1 MKQQILLKKAT
12 RIEGN
17 ATIHV
22 EVDQGRVQAA
32 RFMVEDFRGFEKL
45 CQGKAIIYI
54 PHIISR
60 ICGLCSMAHQ
70 AASQRAIENALEI
83 EVTPTVKKLRQ
94 AAVYGEWITSHALS
108 YFFLTQPDV
117 LGAAEGV
124 FGMIKHYPKVAATA
138 FSIQKA
144 GRRIIEILG
153 GRSVHPVAI
162 GNGGISVPLSPDG
175 LREIALIAAQVAKQ
189 TLGIIRGLDRK
200 PLDDERV
207 EFPRR
212 SRVNFLCYNQNSGSR
227 GDLNAYD
234 VDGTRNDRF
243 DISDFEEHVSEI
255 RVDWSFAKFPY
266 LSRLGFPDG
275 MLHVGPLARAY
286 LEDSATT
293 MPELAELEV
302 IRRARKS
309 RGVHIEYIDVI
320 RLAEI
325 YWAAKRIG
333 DLLQDIE
340 LSDIDPGP
348 MDLRESGKGIGVVEA
363 PRGVLLHSYVINRG
377 KIERLRLLVA
387 TQFNN
392 PLINLIIK
400 NLAEKHLDDGQL
412 DESGQQAIG
421 RCIRL
426 FDPCL
431 TCATH

>member
-1 MKQQILLKKAT
+1 MSQQILLKKAT

-17 ATIHV
+17 AKIHV
-22 EVDQGRVQAA
+22 EVDQGRVQTA

-45 CQGKAIIYI
+45 CQGKDIAYV
-54 PHIISR
+54 PHIVSR

-70 AASQRAIENALEI
+70 AASMGAIENALEI
-83 EVTPTVKKLRQ
+83 EVPSPVKKLRQ

-108 YFFLTQPDV
+108 YFFLTQPDI
-117 LGAAEGV
+117 LGTSEGV
-124 FGMIKHYPKVAATA
+124 FGMLQHHPEIAATA

-153 GRSVHPVAI
+153 GRSVHPIAITSGGLSVAPSSA
-162 GNGGISVPLSPDG
+162 NVK
-175 LREIALIAAQVAKQ
+175 EIASIAGQVAEQ
-189 TLGIIRGLDRK
+189 TLGIIRGMDRK
-200 PLDDERV
+200 SLACARID
-207 EFPRR
+207 FPQR
-212 SRVNFLCYNQNSGSR
+212 SRVNFLCYQENSGPH
-227 GDLNAYD
+227 GYLNAYD
-234 VDGTRNDRF
+234 ADGSRNDRF
-243 DISDFEEHVSEI
+243 DIADFEEHVSEM

-275 MLHVGPLARAY
+275 MLHVGPLARVY
-286 LEDSATT
+286 LEDSATA
-293 MPELAELEV
+293 MPELEALDV
-302 IRRARKS
+302 IQRARKS

-325 YWAAKRIG
+325 YWAAKKIEE
-333 DLLQDIE
+333 LMQDID
-340 LSDIDPGP
+340 LSQIRSRST
-348 MDLRESGKGIGVVEA
+348 DLHESGKGIGVVEA

-400 NLAEKHLDDGQL
+400 NLAEKYLDAGQIN
-412 DESGQQAIG
+412 ESGQQAIS

>member
-1 MKQQILLKKAT
+1 MTQQILLKKAT

-22 EVDQGRVQAA
+22 EIDQGRVQTA

-45 CQGKAIIYI
+45 CQGKHIAYI

-70 AASQRAIENALEI
+70 AASMQAIENALEI
-83 EVTPTVKKLRQ
+83 KVADPVRKLRQ
-94 AAVYGEWITSHALS
+94 AAVYAEWITSHALS
-108 YFFLTQPDV
+108 YFFLTQPDI
-117 LGAAEGV
+117 LGTSEGV
-124 FGMIKHYPKVAATA
+124 FGLIQHHPQIAETA

-144 GRRIIEILG
+144 GRRIVEVLG
-153 GRSVHPVAI
+153 GRSVHPIAI
-162 GNGGISVPLSPDG
+162 GTGGLYVMPSADG
-175 LREIALIAAQVAKQ
+175 LKEIHSTAERVAEQ
-189 TLGIIRGLDRK
+189 TRRIISGLDRK
-200 PLDDERV
+200 TLSGGRV
-207 EFPRR
+207 DFPRR
-212 SRVNFLCYNQNSGSR
+212 NRVNFLCYDENSGSR
-227 GDLNAYD
+227 GHLNVYD
-234 VDGTRNDRF
+234 ADGNRRDRF
-243 DISDFEEHVSEI
+243 DISDFEENVSEM

-266 LSRLGFPDG
+266 LTRLGFPDG
-275 MLHVGPLARAY
+275 IFNVGPLSRAF
-286 LEDSATT
+286 LDDSAINIQA
-293 MPELAELEV
+293 LAKYDIIE
-302 IRRARKS
+302 RAKAS

-325 YWAAKRIG
+325 YWAAKKIKA
-333 DLLQDIE
+333 LIE
-340 LSDIDPGP
+340 GIEPAD
-348 MDLRESGKGIGVVEA
+348 MDCSPTHPNESGKGIGVVEA

-400 NLAEKHLDDGQL
+400 DLAEQHLADGQL
-412 DESGQQAIG
+412 NDSGQKSIG